1 MTPPG
6 SLRSPSQTG
15 LLEKLLAAVRPEFR
29 VDVYLPAPDDLVLGR
44 PSCAVPGYDRS
55 GWEYGFAAHTPAA
68 GRTRDVRTETCSW
81 PTQAPNSTGDA
92 S

>member
-44 PSCAVPGYDRS
+44 PSLCRAATDPAGS
-55 GWEYGFAAHTPAA
+55 TGFAAHTPAA